1 MLERS
6 FMKNVQEKILDYIR
20 AKESATFG
28 ELETV
33 MTEAGFEWRGEL
45 FLCSHNYP
53 NIIYWKYWN
62 EQAVSLFTELIN
74 AGEIRLVPI
83 DFGKPTYSKEI
94 NFVSEINIDFGKP
107 TYSKEINFVSEI
119 NNDSLFYLASGNT
132 IVNMPVTTS
141 KSDYK
146 TPHWL
151 PCFIC
156 MGNA

>member
-94 NFVSEINIDFGKP
+94 NFVSEIN
-107 TYSKEINFVSEI
+107 
-119 NNDSLFYLASGNT
+119 NDSLFYLASGNT

>member
-1 MLERS
+1 
-6 FMKNVQEKILDYIR
+6 MKNVQEKILDYIR

-53 NIIYWKYWN
+53 NVIYWKYWN

-74 AGEIRLVPI
+74 AGKIRLVP
-83 DFGKPTYSKEI
+83 
-94 NFVSEINIDFGKP
+94 IDFGKP

-132 IVNMPVTTS
+132 VVNMPVTTS

-156 MGNA
+156 IGNA

>member
-53 NIIYWKYWN
+53 NVIYWKYWN

-74 AGEIRLVPI
+74 AGKIRLVPC
-83 DFGKPTYSKEI
+83 
-94 NFVSEINIDFGKP
+94 
-107 TYSKEINFVSEI
+107 
-119 NNDSLFYLASGNT
+119 DSLFYLASGNT
-132 IVNMPVTTS
+132 VVNMPVTTS

-156 MGNA
+156 IGNA

>member
-53 NIIYWKYWN
+53 NVIYWKYWN

-74 AGEIRLVPI
+74 AGKIRLVP
-83 DFGKPTYSKEI
+83 
-94 NFVSEINIDFGKP
+94 IDFGKP

-132 IVNMPVTTS
+132 VVNMPVTTS

-156 MGNA
+156 IGNA

>member
-53 NIIYWKYWN
+53 NVIYWKYWS

-74 AGEIRLVPI
+74 AGKIRLVP
-83 DFGKPTYSKEI
+83 
-94 NFVSEINIDFGKP
+94 IDFGKP

-132 IVNMPVTTS
+132 VVNMPVTTS

-156 MGNA
+156 IGNA

>member
-6 FMKNVQEKILDYIR
+6 FMKNVQEKILDCIR

-94 NFVSEINIDFGKP
+94 NFVSEIN
-107 TYSKEINFVSEI
+107 
-119 NNDSLFYLASGNT
+119 NDSLFYLASGNT

>member
-1 MLERS
+1 
-6 FMKNVQEKILDYIR
+6 MKNVQEKILEYIR

-94 NFVSEINIDFGKP
+94 NFVSEIN
-107 TYSKEINFVSEI
+107 
-119 NNDSLFYLASGNT
+119 NDSLFYLASGNT
-132 IVNMPVTTS
+132 IVNMPVTMC